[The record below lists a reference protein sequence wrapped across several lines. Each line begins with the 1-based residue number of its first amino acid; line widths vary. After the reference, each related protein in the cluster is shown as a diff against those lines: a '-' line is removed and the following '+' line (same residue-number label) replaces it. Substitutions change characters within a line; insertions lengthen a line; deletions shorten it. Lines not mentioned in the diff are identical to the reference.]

1 MLAVGIVSD
10 ASYIEVVWPRSV
22 ISYVSIPLGSATIG
36 IVNTAEPSLT
46 NDATQGLRLVAYLRV
61 SSNEQAERG
70 TIEQQRRAITRW
82 AKGHGHKIARFCYD
96 EAVSG
101 KLDAMARPGLTC
113 VVDGLQGGKLDGVVM
128 TKLDRLARE
137 LTVQEAT
144 LALFWRADA
153 RVFTL
158 DAGEVLADDPSDPMR
173 TAMRQM
179 MGVFA
184 QLERGMIRARLEAG
198 KAHKAE
204 QGGYVGGAPRFGT
217 RAERRHLVEVPEEA
231 ETVARI
237 VELREAGCSYRQIV
251 AVLNEEGRT
260 TKHGHP
266 WIAPTVRRTY
276 EATKTA

>member
-1 MLAVGIVSD
+1 MSTVETS
-10 ASYIEVVWPRSV
+10 
-22 ISYVSIPLGSATIG
+22 
-36 IVNTAEPSLT
+36 PSKDT
-46 NDATQGLRLVAYLRV
+46 TQGLRLVAYVRV

-70 TIEQQRRAITRW
+70 TIEQQKKAIRRW
-82 AKGHGHKIARFCYD
+82 ANQHSHKIIRFCCD

-101 KLDAMARPGLTC
+101 KLDALARPGLAC
-113 VVDGLQGGKLDGVVM
+113 VLDGLQGGKLDGVVM
-128 TKLDRLARE
+128 AKLDRLARE

-144 LALFWRADA
+144 LALFWRTGAK
-153 RVFTL
+153 VLTL

-184 QLERGMIRARLEAG
+184 QLERGLIRARLEAG

-251 AVLNEEGRT
+251 ALLNEEGRT
-260 TKHGHP
+260 TKHDHP

-276 EATKTA
+276 EATRCA